1 MNKPVLEFPDTQTKK
16 SGKNVAFGPS
26 QNPSFGIYKVEKHNK
41 MEEKS
46 RIQNAIE
53 QAQKMNAHFGLRDQH
68 IVQTAAHEGYLQA
81 MKIFDETVSQN
92 LSGLIYRCVYNAMQT
107 AARDLSRYYSR
118 YQDVYRPDGEGGYYF
133 DESCMSNTHQSP
145 EYTMTQTETLERLA
159 DARKTLTDRERQVIN
174 LVFGF
179 TNDNKPLTQSQ
190 TAKVLGISKRRVSQ
204 LYNSGID
211 KLKVNFLHNEK

>member
-41 MEEKS
+41 MEDKS

-53 QAQKMNAHFGLRDQH
+53 QAMKINAHHFGLRDPH

-81 MKIFDETVSQN
+81 MRIFDETVSQN

-107 AARDLSRYYSR
+107 AARDFSRYYSR
-118 YQDVYRPDGEGGYYF
+118 YKDVYRPDGEGGYYF
-133 DESCMSNTHQSP
+133 DESCLTNTYQSP
-145 EYTMTQTETLERLA
+145 EYTMTQTETLERLS
-159 DARKTLTDRERQVIN
+159 DARKTLTDREKQVIN
-174 LVFGF
+174 LIFGF
-179 TNDNKPLTQSQ
+179 TDAPLTQSQ
-190 TAKVLGISKRRVSQ
+190 TAKVLGITKRRVSQ
-204 LYNSGID
+204 LYNSGLN
-211 KLKVNFLHNEK
+211 KLKQYLHNNE

>member
-1 MNKPVLEFPDTQTKK
+1 MHKSILEFPDTQTKK
-16 SGKNVAFGPS
+16 SGKKVAFGPS
-26 QNPSFGIYKVEKHNK
+26 QNQSSGIYKVDKIIK
-41 MEEKS
+41 RMEEKLK
-46 RIQNAIE
+46 IQNAIE
-53 QAQKMNAHFGLRDQH
+53 QAHKMNAHFGLRDPH

-81 MKIFDETVSQN
+81 MRIFDETVSQN

-107 AARDLSRYYSR
+107 AARDFSRYYSR

-133 DESCMSNTHQSP
+133 DESCMTNTHQSP

-179 TNDNKPLTQSQ
+179 TDKPLTQSQ

-204 LYNSGID
+204 LYNSSLN
-211 KLKVNFLHNEK
+211 KLSNYLHDNEK